1 MTLRYL
7 AYGSN
12 LHPVRLTERVPSARL
27 MGTTRLERHQ
37 VIFIKRSHDG
47 SAKAN
52 LVFTDDAAHTAY
64 AAVYEMAAAEKPVLD
79 AIEGLG
85 EGYDERALTVAVN
98 GNELSVFTYVAAAT
112 HSAPGLAPYDW
123 YHALVT
129 AGATH
134 LEFPVDDVET
144 LVAVP
149 TKPDRDRHRR
159 AKHTQLLERVRNFGE

>member
-1 MTLRYL
+1 MRLRYL

-12 LHPVRLTERVPSARL
+12 LHPVRLTERVPSAQL
-27 MGTTRLERHQ
+27 IGTTRLERHQ
-37 VIFIKRSHDG
+37 VAFIKRSRDG

-52 LVFTDDAAHTAY
+52 LMFTDDAAHTAY

-85 EGYDERALTVAVN
+85 EGYDERALRIAVN
-98 GNELSVFTYVAAAT
+98 GGTLSVFTYVAAAAY
-112 HSAPGLAPYDW
+112 SAPGLAPYDW
-123 YHALVT
+123 YHELVT

-134 LEFPVDDVET
+134 LGFPADYVEA

-149 TKPDRDRHRR
+149 TKPDRDPQRR
-159 AKHTQLLERVRNFGE
+159 EKNQRLLERVRRFE